1 MHSFNASKD
10 LLISAPSSL
19 VCLFMS
25 MVSAPRS
32 QPARS
37 MKESFP
43 NTFFPS
49 RREME
54 RMAWEREESELVEF
68 WDVMRRLVP
77 SSMTDEKSA
86 TLVIFR

>member
-1 MHSFNASKD
+1 
-10 LLISAPSSL
+10 
-19 VCLFMS
+19 
-25 MVSAPRS
+25 
-32 QPARS
+32 
-37 MKESFP
+37 
-43 NTFFPS
+43 
-49 RREME
+49 ME